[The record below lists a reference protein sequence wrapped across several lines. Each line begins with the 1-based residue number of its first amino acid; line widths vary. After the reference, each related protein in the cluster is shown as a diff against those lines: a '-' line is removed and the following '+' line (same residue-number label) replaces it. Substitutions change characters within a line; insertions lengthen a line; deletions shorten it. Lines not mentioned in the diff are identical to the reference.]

1 MKVFARSSCSSQQAP
16 LQLGAESPNLIDR
29 REFLWRFG
37 GGLGGIAMVSLLG
50 EHGLLAETATPHSE
64 FNGGLH
70 HPAKAKR
77 VVQLFMSGAAS
88 QCDTFDYKPELIKRS
103 GQKFDPGGKVELF
116 QSDPGAVMKSPWD
129 WKQYGQC
136 GKWVSDL
143 VPHLASCVDDLAFIH
158 SMVSKSN
165 VHGPATFMQNTGFV
179 LPGFPA
185 MGAWVSYGLG
195 SLTDNLPTFVV
206 LPDPRGLAPNGAAN
220 WSAGFLPATHQG
232 TMIRVGKPNPIY
244 DLFPSKAAAFITP
257 ESEKETQALL
267 KELNQAHLAS
277 RPGDSRLDAR
287 IGSYEL
293 AAKLQLSAP
302 EVLDLTGESDAT
314 KKLYG
319 LDQTVTEDFGKRCLV
334 ARRLLERS
342 VRFVQVW
349 SGADN
354 GFPRRNWDS
363 HEDLAKDHLD
373 MARSMDQPA
382 AALVKDLKARG
393 LLDDT
398 IVIWT
403 TEFGRMPCSQGSKGR
418 DHNPFTFTSWVA
430 GGGFKG
436 GTSYGQSD
444 EWSYKAASDPTY
456 CYDLHATVLHQLGI
470 NHEKLTFRHNG
481 IDRRLTDVHG
491 EVIRGLLS

>member
-287 IGSYEL
+287 IASYEL

-334 ARRLLERS
+334 ARRLLERG